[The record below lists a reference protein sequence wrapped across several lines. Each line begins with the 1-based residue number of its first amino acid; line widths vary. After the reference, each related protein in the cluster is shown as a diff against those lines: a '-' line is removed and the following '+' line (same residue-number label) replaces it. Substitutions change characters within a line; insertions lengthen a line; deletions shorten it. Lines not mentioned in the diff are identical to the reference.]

1 VKDWFQNFAL
11 QIHNLYCY
19 NEVHAY
25 TAKLRASIH
34 KLFREGRGTRD
45 LCGAAG
51 LTTEEFIDAVAEE
64 MK

>member
-1 VKDWFQNFAL
+1 
-11 QIHNLYCY
+11 LYCY